1 MYKHAELT
9 GKIIKAAQN
18 VHNELGYG
26 FIEKVYHNAIVLEL
40 RKAGFEAVSE
50 KPITVYYNGQVVG
63 EYFADIVVADKVIL
77 EIKAVQTL
85 NSAHEAQLVNYLK
98 ATNIDVGLLLNF
110 GKSLEV
116 KRKIFETARHKSL
129 RR

>member
-1 MYKHAELT
+1 MYKNQELT
-9 GKIIKAAQN
+9 ENIIKAAQN

-26 FIEKVYHNAIVLEL
+26 FLEKVYHNAMVLEL
-40 RKAGFEAVSE
+40 RKMGLEVVSE
-50 KPITVYYNGQVVG
+50 KPITVYYDSQVVG
-63 EYFADIVVADKVIL
+63 EYIADIVVADKVIL
-77 EIKAVQTL
+77 EIKAVQAVNTVY
-85 NSAHEAQLVNYLK
+85 EAQLVNYLK

-116 KRKIFETARHKSL
+116 KRKIFETAR

>member
-1 MYKHAELT
+1 MYKYAELT
-9 GKIIKAAQN
+9 QKIIKAAQN

-26 FIEKVYHNAIVLEL
+26 FLEKVYHNAMVLEL
-40 RKAGFEAVSE
+40 RKTGLEAASE
-50 KPITVYYNGQVVG
+50 KAITVCYDGQVIG
-63 EYFADIVVADKVIL
+63 EYFVDIVVADKVIL
-77 EIKAVQTL
+77 EIKAVQTV

-116 KRKIFETARHKSL
+116 KRKIFETARQ
-129 RR
+129 R

>member
-1 MYKHAELT
+1 MYKHQELT
-9 GKIIKAAQN
+9 EKIIKAAQN

-26 FIEKVYHNAIVLEL
+26 FLEKVYHNAMVLEL
-40 RKAGFEAVSE
+40 RKMGLEVVSE
-50 KPITVYYNGQVVG
+50 KPITVYYDSQVVG
-63 EYFADIVVADKVIL
+63 EYIADIVVADKVIL
-77 EIKAVQTL
+77 EIKAVQAVNTVY
-85 NSAHEAQLVNYLK
+85 EAQLVNYLK

-116 KRKIFETARHKSL
+116 KRKIFETAR